1 MQNVPAHLALLAV
14 GDLDVAPAAVDHVS
28 LGQDAHLRF
37 VVVEADEP
45 EPLGLA
51 CLDIFLDLEECFHHN
66 PSLSSTVVCVMCRAA
81 DKPSVFRYNH
91 KEGPY

>member
-1 MQNVPAHLALLAV
+1 MKKVPAHLALLAV

-51 CLDIFLDLEECFHHN
+51 CLDIFLDLQECFHHN
-66 PSLSSTVVCVMCRAA
+66 WDADAIIIKGPSL
-81 DKPSVFRYNH
+81 
-91 KEGPY
+91 